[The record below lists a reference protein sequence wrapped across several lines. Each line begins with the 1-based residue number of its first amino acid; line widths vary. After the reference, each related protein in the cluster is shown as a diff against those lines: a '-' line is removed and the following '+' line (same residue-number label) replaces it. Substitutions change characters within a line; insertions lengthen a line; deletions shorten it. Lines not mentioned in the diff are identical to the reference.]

1 MAGLLLGAF
10 IRAISI
16 RSVSHCGLLLERS
29 QYGGCFN
36 GCFYLSDL
44 SMVGVLLGA
53 FI

>member
-16 RSVSHCGLLLERS
+16 RSVFHCGLLLERS

-36 GCFYLSDL
+36 GCFYLRDV
-44 SMVGVLLGA
+44 SMAGVLLGA